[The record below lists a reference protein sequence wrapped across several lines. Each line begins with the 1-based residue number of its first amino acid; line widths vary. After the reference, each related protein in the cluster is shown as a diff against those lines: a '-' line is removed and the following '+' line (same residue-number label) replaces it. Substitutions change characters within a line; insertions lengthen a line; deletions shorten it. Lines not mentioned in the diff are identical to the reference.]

1 MTNPILDT
9 LTSSNTPADHIE
21 QYCLMAWLDTAHD
34 AVFLLDGEMKLQ
46 LANQTLVGWTNE
58 DDFPKGHSILP
69 LLLGLSESIDL
80 FVEQFK
86 AAVVG
91 EPMRFECLIRPE
103 HCLPR
108 WVEFSL
114 NRVPAPNDEIKIIG
128 IARDITLHKHEITQ
142 LRHHSSRDEL
152 TSLLNRRTFTRQLT
166 DIVNARQGE
175 HALLFIDLDRFKVVN
190 DSCGHHAGDRLLVQA
205 SQNIQSVIPAQD
217 ILARI
222 DGDEFAVL
230 LQNCDQQ
237 TAQQTAAAIRDAV
250 SNSCF
255 RCDDKQFEIGT
266 SIGIALIKPDQDG
279 TDCSLSAADSA
290 CQVAKKKG
298 RNHIQVYVGSTEC
311 SQLTRETAWVS
322 RITKAFEDDRFRLFY
337 QNILPIGSEY
347 GCFDHREILL
357 RMVDENGQQVE
368 PGEFIPSAEK
378 YHLMPLIDRWV
389 VRTMFSNNAENWRKN
404 HEILKSS
411 GERHAPLCCINL
423 SGASLNDELFPDF
436 LRDQIAL
443 HQIPP
448 QVVCFEITETVAI
461 NNIERVSALI
471 HELKALGFLF
481 ALDDFGSGMSSFAYL
496 KSLPVDFLKIDGS
509 LVLGIADSK
518 TDFCMVEAI
527 NKIAQEM
534 GIKTI
539 AEFVKNRLIIDK
551 LQDIGVNY
559 AQGFGIHQPEFLY

>member
-1 MTNPILDT
+1 MIYPT
-9 LTSSNTPADHIE
+9 LNDSPDNIE
-21 QYCLMAWLDTAHD
+21 QHCLMAWLDTAHD

-46 LANQTLVGWTNE
+46 LANQTLVGWTSE
-58 DDFPKGHSILP
+58 RDFPRGQSILP
-69 LLLGLSESIDL
+69 TLLGLSESIEI
-80 FVEQFK
+80 FAQQFK
-86 AAVVG
+86 ITMAGSPA
-91 EPMRFECLIRPE
+91 RFECLIRPE

-114 NRVPAPNDEIKIIG
+114 NRVPAPNHQAQIIG
-128 IARDITLHKHEITQ
+128 IARDITQHKNEVMR
-142 LRHHSSRDEL
+142 LRHHSTRDEL
-152 TSLLNRRTFTRQLT
+152 TSLLNRRSFTQQLT
-166 DIVNARQGE
+166 EVVNTKQGE

-190 DSCGHHAGDRLLVQA
+190 DSCGHHAGDRLLIQVSQA
-205 SQNIQSVIPAQD
+205 IQSVIPAQD

-237 TAQQTAAAIRDAV
+237 NAMQTATAIRDAV
-250 SNSCF
+250 SELCF

-266 SIGIALIKPDQDG
+266 SIGIALISLDQDG

-290 CQVAKKKG
+290 CQIAKKRG
-298 RNHIQVYVGSTEC
+298 RNIIQVYVGSTEC
-311 SQLTRETAWVS
+311 SQLTRESAWVS

-347 GCFDHREILL
+347 GCFDHREILI
-357 RMVDENGQQVE
+357 RMVDEDGQHIE

-389 VRTMFSNNAENWRKN
+389 VRTMFSNNAESWRKN
-404 HEILKSS
+404 HEILQTSY
-411 GERHAPLCCINL
+411 ERHSPLCCINL

-448 QVVCFEITETVAI
+448 HVVCFEITETVAI
-461 NNIERVSALI
+461 NNLERVSALI

-481 ALDDFGSGMSSFAYL
+481 ALDDFGSGMSSFSYL

-509 LVLGIADSK
+509 LVLGIADNK

-539 AEFVKNRLIIDK
+539 AEFVKNKPIIDK
-551 LQDIGVNY
+551 LQDIGVDY
-559 AQGFGIHQPEFLY
+559 AQGFGIHHPEFLY

>member
-1 MTNPILDT
+1 MIASLLNDT
-9 LTSSNTPADHIE
+9 PDSPDSIE
-21 QYCLMAWLDTAHD
+21 QLCLMAWLDTAHD
-34 AVFLLDGEMKLQ
+34 AVFLLDGDMKLQ
-46 LANQTLVGWTNE
+46 LANQTLVSWTSE
-58 DDFPKGHSILP
+58 RDFPKGHSILP
-69 LLLGLSESIDL
+69 ILLGLSDSIEL
-80 FVEQFK
+80 FSRQFK
-86 AAVVG
+86 TTLAGASV
-91 EPMRFECLIRPE
+91 RFECLIRPE

-114 NRVPAPNDEIKIIG
+114 NRVPLQKNGTKIIG
-128 IARDITLHKHEITQ
+128 IARDITQHKNEIIR
-142 LRHHSSRDEL
+142 LRHHSTRDEL
-152 TSLLNRRTFTRQLT
+152 TSLLNRRAFTRQLT
-166 DIVNARQGE
+166 EIVDARQGE

-190 DSCGHHAGDRLLVQA
+190 DSCGHQAGDRLLVQA
-205 SQNIQSVIPAQD
+205 AQCIQSVIPAQD

-230 LQNCDQQ
+230 LQHCDLP
-237 TAQQTAAAIRDAV
+237 TAQQAASAIRAAV
-250 SNSCF
+250 SGLCF

-266 SIGIALIKPDQDG
+266 SIGIALIKPEQDG

-290 CQVAKKKG
+290 CQIAKKKG
-298 RNHIQVYVGSTEC
+298 RNYIHVYVGSTEC

-357 RMVDENGQQVE
+357 RMVDENGQQIE

-389 VRTMFSNNAENWRKN
+389 VRTMFANNADNWRKN
-404 HEILKSS
+404 HEILETS

-436 LRDQIAL
+436 LRDQIAQ

-461 NNIERVSALI
+461 HNLERVSALI

-481 ALDDFGSGMSSFAYL
+481 ALDDFGSGMSSFSYL

-509 LVLGIADSK
+509 LVLGIADCK

-527 NKIAQEM
+527 HKIAQEM

-539 AEFVKNRLIIDK
+539 AEFVKNKSIMDK
-551 LQDIGVNY
+551 LQDIGVDY